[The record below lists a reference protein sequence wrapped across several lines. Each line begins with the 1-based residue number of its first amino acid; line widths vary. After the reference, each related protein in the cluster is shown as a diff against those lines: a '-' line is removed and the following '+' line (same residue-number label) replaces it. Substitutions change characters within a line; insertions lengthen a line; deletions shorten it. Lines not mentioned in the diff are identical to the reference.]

1 MIREQNP
8 GDNNGYRQNRM
19 RQNTKDTIRMEQHIT
34 KSNSTEQNRKNNMEP
49 KQMETNQMKQN
60 SQEKETKDNK
70 GSGKMTPKR
79 IAALLGVILLVA
91 LYLITLIVA
100 IVDKSASGTWFML
113 CLIGTVT
120 IPLLI
125 WIYTWMYGVL
135 TNRRT
140 IATIGPEHRDNT
152 ETAESN
158 SQGMPSEEAKFRA
171 ASDK

>member
-1 MIREQNP
+1 
-8 GDNNGYRQNRM
+8 
-19 RQNTKDTIRMEQHIT
+19 MEQKNHT
-34 KSNSTEQNRKNNMEP
+34 KSHSVELKRQNNMESNRVKP
-49 KQMETNQMKQN
+49 SIKE
-60 SQEKETKDNK
+60 EETKEK
-70 GSGKMTPKR
+70 TESGKMTPRR

-100 IVDKSASGTWFML
+100 IVDKSSSGTWFML

-140 IATIGPEHRDNT
+140 IATIEPEHLDGT
-152 ETAESN
+152 KTAETDPREIQTEEEKN
-158 SQGMPSEEAKFRA
+158 ST

>member
-49 KQMETNQMKQN
+49 KQTETKQIEQD
-60 SQEKETKDNK
+60 STEKETKDIRES
-70 GSGKMTPKR
+70 GSMTPRR

-100 IVDKSASGTWFML
+100 IVDKSSSGTWFLL

-135 TNRRT
+135 TNSRT
-140 IATIGPEHRDNT
+140 IATIEPEHRGNT
-152 ETAESN
+152 ETAESD
-158 SQGMPSEEAKFRA
+158 SQEMPSEEGKKGAL
-171 ASDK
+171 

>member
-1 MIREQNP
+1 
-8 GDNNGYRQNRM
+8 
-19 RQNTKDTIRMEQHIT
+19 
-34 KSNSTEQNRKNNMEP
+34 
-49 KQMETNQMKQN
+49 
-60 SQEKETKDNK
+60 
-70 GSGKMTPKR
+70 MTPRR

-140 IATIGPEHRDNT
+140 IATIEPEHRGNT
-152 ETAESN
+152 ETAESD
-158 SQGMPSEEAKFRA
+158 SQEMPSEEGKKGAL
-171 ASDK
+171 